1 MDFLK
6 DIGITLHYKGSGG
19 SRLSFY
25 RETEYTFSNSGITYQ
40 LIVSRLD
47 ELKITYWS
55 QNSIRH
61 TIYCIFTDKK
71 HMILMILLRE
81 NSYEKIDPNDCKC
94 GSCESCEYSVEC
106 RIIDNEIIKS
116 QVVDFVDKIRYENP
130 DEYIN
135 NFSM

>member
-25 RETEYTFSNSGITYQ
+25 RETVYTFSNSGITYQ

-61 TIYCIFTDKK
+61 IIYCIFNDKTHQK
-71 HMILMILLRE
+71 LMNLLKE
-81 NSYEKIDPNDCKC
+81 NSYQLIDPNDCKC
-94 GSCESCEYSVEC
+94 GSCESCEYLVES
-106 RIIDNEIIKS
+106 RVIDNEVIIS

-130 DEYIN
+130 DEYNVIH
-135 NFSM
+135 F